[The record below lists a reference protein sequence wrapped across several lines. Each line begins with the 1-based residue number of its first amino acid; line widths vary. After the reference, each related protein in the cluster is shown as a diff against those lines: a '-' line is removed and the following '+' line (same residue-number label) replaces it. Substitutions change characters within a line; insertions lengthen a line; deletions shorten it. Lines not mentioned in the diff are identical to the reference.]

1 MGKGAIVII
10 GAIVTLLGVAGLFL
24 GGVPYDS
31 QETVLDVGPLQAQVE
46 TERRWEI
53 PPVAAAVLLVGGIGI
68 MAYGATR
75 PGSRS

>member
-1 MGKGAIVII
+1 MGKGAIVIT
-10 GAIVTLLGVAGLFL
+10 GAVVTLLGVLGLFM

-31 QETVLDVGPLQAQVE
+31 QETVLDVGPLEAQVE

-75 PGSRS
+75 PGSRT